1 MAYSTRPKR
10 PLRADACRNRERIIA
25 SAREVFALRGEHA
38 QMSDIATHAEVGK
51 GTLYR
56 HFPDKESLLITVIRT
71 RFDDLHAI
79 VSQADEMEDPFH
91 ALKTALHATLRAI
104 QSDTG
109 LQLAIMCSS
118 GSHHEDIEEQKTAF
132 GSSMIRIVERAQRA
146 GSVRS
151 DLDFDDIAMV
161 LTGIIA
167 TMYFKPSDTTWK
179 RHLQL
184 ILSGLRPNRG

>member
-1 MAYSTRPKR
+1 
-10 PLRADACRNRERIIA
+10 
-25 SAREVFALRGEHA
+25 
-38 QMSDIATHAEVGK
+38 MSDIATHAEVGK

-132 GSSMIRIVERAQRA
+132 GASMIRIVERAQRA
-146 GSVRS
+146 ARFARTSTLTTSQWSSPESSRPCTGSPTAQAASER
-151 DLDFDDIAMV
+151 
-161 LTGIIA
+161 
-167 TMYFKPSDTTWK
+167 
-179 RHLQL
+179 
-184 ILSGLRPNRG
+184 